1 MRAIRRV
8 GLLDADGVAVPPQN
22 QLVDLVYGPQAGAA
36 GTAAL
41 DPVIT
46 ELLADVTLSAEP
58 AILAGTILRWPVAS
72 TSTCPGDPG
81 AAADGIVT
89 VLVWRPRPVTRPC
102 RTGRGAAAG
111 EIDCVRPQ
119 RHSGHQGRPEH
130 RPGQQRE
137 GDSMTR
143 SRRPITGAG
152 PDELLIT
159 VWSPPGYRP
168 ENPDRVDAALR
179 HLADVLN
186 GLHGE
191 LEAAIGELSPRDI
204 ATLMSRAPLNERS
217 HALRA
222 LGMPHLVPRTVGQA
236 LCRDMQTRLTRAHL
250 LDARHAIQALTG
262 PLHQTLLEVALA
274 SRGKHDP
281 PVTASTGLRV
291 EDCPGVLCR
300 LTFWANVT
308 AGVADARWITWA
320 AHQPWWLL
328 AGMSG
333 RELQDLLTAAQAVI
347 DASPDYQPADAPAD
361 SAGGASTTG
370 TADPDGGQAASGA
383 PDAPPIT
390 AALPPVSSPSA
401 VSSPEEPGP
410 MSEPTAHDEPLDLLA
425 SARHHREKLVSTQEA
440 AVAAAHRLVADLEV
454 GQCPARQDIATVTAF
469 ADGLEALTATLA
481 GQTDGNPDGD
491 RERPSLAWIDST
503 LEAWAQAVAADSTVA
518 RLTALS
524 RLTVTGTNPA
534 LAEPLRQLGAALTRV
549 LETDPDGP
557 LVEALLALAE
567 LAELIQAVGPT
578 HADPRRVVDLQDKV
592 GTGLPPEL
600 AVLPVAVLIGQ
611 IVLGPADPA
620 GPGPA
625 APSLADLGPA
635 DDGEPD
641 HGASAASGEAASGE
655 ADADADPASGAPTA
669 DAGERA
675 PAEDPASDR
684 LARRRAR
691 RPGHGQAD
699 ARSGGPTPGPRPTPA
714 PTVPVRA
721 AVTGAVSALV
731 CEQRYGLAAAIALR
745 AGWAAARVSAL
756 RLAALGEAVRGETGP
771 SAARLRAELA
781 QVDDHALA
789 QETATLLLA
798 TPALLRA
805 ALITGD
811 STPGALLTAL
821 APRLEANLGVIA
833 EQVGRR
839 ALQGLLVGNPLR
851 TVLADVTELET
862 NLSAARAAAQDRLRP
877 RTLRFKRA
885 TDIAH
890 RWLAAD
896 GLLGRL
902 LIAAAGDDRAQL
914 GAVTAAVVRLADHDS
929 LGKEIDTL
937 DRRFK
942 GHSGKSIEGSA
953 RQDLFALAADALA
966 HVSAWLEAVATLE
979 HATCEGAAW
988 TTAELAEMRAAV
1000 LTHTDAALAALQ
1012 EQTARDDALAGA
1024 AAVAARQSLA
1034 HTFALLDGSGTLAP
1048 GEPLPDVILTGE
1060 LLKVP
1065 GAVVEVVSG
1074 LVALPE
1080 DVTVEALLDAAAVAW
1095 PAAFAAKLDA
1105 EEYPA
1110 ADYLLAMVQAG
1121 TLPASGGLDAAAA
1134 RKLAAAEDRSRA
1146 ELHRTRERLS
1156 ADLRRARLQ
1165 NEISEEQD
1173 GELTGLLEAADPRR
1187 RDLNVVRA
1195 QLETVADLLP
1205 LYRQEAAH
1213 RLKER
1218 LRELAEQPTRVEV
1231 DVAKIQRLIDDG
1243 QLSTAEELIYF
1254 LEIGEPVPTVTPRD
1268 DLARFFPAVPDALPA
1283 GLTADVVAAAR
1294 TGRVVEACPALDFTR
1309 LSADTRAEVA
1319 DALDAWRAAGSTPA
1333 EGRAQL
1339 GVRAVLVSALRVAGF
1354 EFQAKT
1360 RAQSLDVQK
1369 GRERRFVELT
1379 EVSWN
1384 GRATVPQFGSK
1395 LGGRLRVLLC
1405 WGQPAEDLLMSW
1417 ADQDTSGEA
1426 ILVAHFGTM
1435 SAGARQGLAARAV
1448 RTDAPV
1454 IVLDD
1459 ASLAYLAAHGGRQV
1473 DAAMA
1478 ILLPFA
1484 AVQPYA
1490 RHKRS
1495 LVAPEMFYGRDSE
1508 RKAVLSPEGT
1518 QVIFGGRGLGKS
1530 ALLRDA
1536 KAVFER
1542 EPGRVA
1548 IHIELTTTEIGPDKQ
1563 SADAVW
1569 DVLLRDLET
1578 AGVITTPRAARRGR
1592 SSHEIVRAGVLDW
1605 LSADGRH
1612 RLLILLDESDGFFET
1627 DAPRF
1632 LETNRLKD
1640 LGQLS
1645 GVEGRAKVVFAGL
1658 HSVQRFTKMSNNTF
1672 KHLAQR
1678 PTVIGPL
1685 PPQFAYNLI
1694 ARPMEALG
1702 YSFADAD
1709 LVNRILGYCSYQPFL
1724 LQMFGHRLV
1733 EHMQSRRES
1742 GVSQGQP
1749 PFLVTRADVETVES
1763 DPDLKADIASTFS
1776 DTLNLDQRYNVIAN
1790 VLAWHAHDRSM
1801 DARLTDVQLREE
1813 CRSWWAAG
1821 FDNLNA
1827 EAFRAYL
1834 HEMVGLGVLA
1844 PNNDGSGWHPRSPNV
1859 LRMIGS
1865 QDQVMSEL
1873 VHASSAPVPSEFIA
1887 LATRRV
1893 LPDGSRAPLT
1903 AGQVDDLLGDHVNQV
1918 RLVLGSAATG
1928 VEKVSAT
1935 MRAVCTDLAGRYTLV
1950 EARGR
1955 KTFEDELIAGRPGE
1969 RRVLLSDLLAMDT
1982 KDAAC
1987 VTALEDALH
1996 RRPGTPG
2003 VTRSAVIVS
2012 ATAHLGFWQRVFT
2025 QGERHGLG
2033 VVSLRR
2039 FDRRTLRVWSLDTG
2053 RFATDERQ
2061 ARLLAVT
2068 SGWPLLVEQ
2077 VVEAEGAHQSEDR
2090 ALDQLQRQL
2099 DSPEGAGAFI
2109 DAVGLTGD
2117 ASLANAFE
2125 HITALADACASISDL
2140 TEAAALS
2147 GHPEPAAA
2155 VAAMDAL
2162 GVFDVGDDGAYRVD
2176 PLLVRC
2182 WPFRRL
2188 PFRGDA

>member
-1 MRAIRRV
+1 
-8 GLLDADGVAVPPQN
+8 
-22 QLVDLVYGPQAGAA
+22 
-36 GTAAL
+36 
-41 DPVIT
+41 
-46 ELLADVTLSAEP
+46 
-58 AILAGTILRWPVAS
+58 
-72 TSTCPGDPG
+72 
-81 AAADGIVT
+81 
-89 VLVWRPRPVTRPC
+89 
-102 RTGRGAAAG
+102 
-111 EIDCVRPQ
+111 
-119 RHSGHQGRPEH
+119 
-130 RPGQQRE
+130 
-137 GDSMTR
+137 MTR

-152 PDELLIT
+152 PDEPLII
-159 VWSPPGYRP
+159 VWSPPGYRA

-179 HLADVLN
+179 QLADVLN

-191 LEAAIGELSPRDI
+191 LDAAIGELSPRDI
-204 ATLMSRAPLNERS
+204 AALMSRAPLNERS

-250 LDARHAIQALTG
+250 LDARHALQALTG

-274 SRGKHDP
+274 SRGEHDP
-281 PVTASTGLRV
+281 PTTASTGLRV

-300 LTFWANVT
+300 LTLWANVM
-308 AGVADARWITWA
+308 AGVVDARWITWA
-320 AHQPWWLL
+320 AHQPWWLP

-333 RELQDLLTAAQAVI
+333 RGLQDLLTAAQTVI

-361 SAGGASTTG
+361 SPGRGSATG
-370 TADPDGGQAASGA
+370 TAELGGGQDGSGA
-383 PDAPPIT
+383 PAASPTT

-425 SARHHREKLVSTQEA
+425 SARRHREKLVSTHEA
-440 AVAAAHRLVADLEV
+440 AVAAAHRLTADLEV
-454 GQCPARQDIATVTAF
+454 GQCPARQDIATVTAL
-469 ADGLEALTATLA
+469 ADGLEALTAVLA
-481 GQTDGNPDGD
+481 GQTDADPDGG
-491 RERPSLAWIDST
+491 REHPSLAWIDST
-503 LEAWAQAVAADSTVA
+503 LDAWAQAIAAGSTA
-518 RLTALS
+518 SRLTALS

-534 LAEPLRQLGAALTRV
+534 LAEPLRQLGAALISA

-578 HADPRRVVDLQDKV
+578 HADPRRVVDLQGKV
-592 GTGLPPEL
+592 GTGLPSEL
-600 AVLPVAVLIGQ
+600 AVLPVAVLTGQ

-620 GPGPA
+620 
-625 APSLADLGPA
+625 APNPVDAGPA
-635 DDGEPD
+635 DDGEPN
-641 HGASAASGEAASGE
+641 HGASADPT
-655 ADADADPASGAPTA
+655 DADSDPASGAPTT
-669 DAGERA
+669 DAAERA
-675 PAEDPASDR
+675 LAEDLASDR
-684 LARRRAR
+684 VAGRREPR
-691 RPGHGQAD
+691 HGYCQAD
-699 ARSGGPTPGPRPTPA
+699 ARSDSLTPNPQPTPA
-714 PTVPVRA
+714 SAVPVRA
-721 AVTGAVSALV
+721 AVTGPVSALV
-731 CEQRYGLAAAIALR
+731 GEQRYGLAVAIAQR

-771 SAARLRAELA
+771 SAARLRAELV
-781 QVDDHALA
+781 QVDDHTLA

-811 STPGALLTAL
+811 PTPGALLTAL
-821 APRLEANLGVIA
+821 APRLEPNLGVIA

-851 TVLADVTELET
+851 TVLADVTELEM

-890 RWLAAD
+890 RWLATD
-896 GLLGRL
+896 GLLGRPL
-902 LIAAAGDDRAQL
+902 SAAAADDRAQL
-914 GAVTAAVVRLADHDS
+914 GAVTAAVVRLADHDTI
-929 LGKEIDTL
+929 GKEIDTL

-942 GHSGKSIEGSA
+942 GHSGKSIEGAA

-979 HATCEGAAW
+979 HTTSKGAAR

-1024 AAVAARQSLA
+1024 AAVAARESLA
-1034 HTFALLDGSGTLAP
+1034 CTFALLDGSGTLAP
-1048 GEPLPDVILTGE
+1048 GEPQPEVILTGE

-1065 GAVVEVVSG
+1065 GAVVEPVSG
-1074 LVALPE
+1074 LVTPPE
-1080 DVTVEALLDAAAVAW
+1080 DITVAALLDAATVAW

-1110 ADYLLAMVQAG
+1110 ADYLLAMVQSG
-1121 TLPASGGLDAAAA
+1121 MLPASGGLDTAAACT
-1134 RKLAAAEDRSRA
+1134 LAAAEDRSRA
-1146 ELHRTRERLS
+1146 ELHRTRDRLS

-1187 RDLNVVRA
+1187 RDLNVVRTH
-1195 QLETVADLLP
+1195 LETVADLLP

-1268 DLARFFPAVPDALPA
+1268 DLARFFPAVPEALPA
-1283 GLTADVVAAAR
+1283 GITADVVAAAR
-1294 TGRVVEACPALDFTR
+1294 TGQVVETCPALDFTR
-1309 LSADTRAEVA
+1309 LSADNRAEVA
-1319 DALDAWRAAGSTPA
+1319 DALDAWRVAGSTPA

-1339 GVRAVLVSALRVAGF
+1339 GVRAILVSALRVAGL

-1426 ILVAHFGTM
+1426 ILIAHFGTM
-1435 SAGARQGLAARAV
+1435 SAGTRQGLAARAV
-1448 RTDAPV
+1448 RTDAPA

-1459 ASLAYLAAHGGRQV
+1459 AALAYLAAHGERQV

-1484 AVQPYA
+1484 ALQPYA

-1578 AGVITTPRAARRGR
+1578 AGVIVTPRAARKGR
-1592 SSHEIVRAGVLDW
+1592 SSHETVRAGVLDW

-1658 HSVQRFTKMSNNTF
+1658 HSVQRFAKMSNNTF

-1702 YSFADAD
+1702 YSFTDAD

-1733 EHMQSRRES
+1733 EHMQSRRKS
-1742 GVSQGQP
+1742 GVSEGQP
-1749 PFLVTRADVETVES
+1749 PFLVTRADIETVES

-1801 DARLTDVQLREE
+1801 DARLTDVELREE

-1844 PNNDGSGWHPRSPNV
+1844 PNNDGSGWHLRSPNV

-1928 VEKVSAT
+1928 VEKVTAT

-1955 KTFEDELIAGRPGE
+1955 KAFEDELIAGRPGE

-1987 VTALEDALH
+1987 VAALEDAVH
-1996 RRPGTPG
+1996 RRPSTPG
-2003 VTRSAVIVS
+2003 VTRSVAIVS
-2012 ATAHLGFWQRVFT
+2012 GTAHLGFWQQVFA

-2033 VVSLRR
+2033 VVALRR

-2061 ARLLAVT
+2061 ARLLTVT

-2109 DAVGLTGD
+2109 DAVGLTAD
-2117 ASLANAFE
+2117 DSLANAFE
-2125 HITALADACASISDL
+2125 YITALADACASISDL
-2140 TEAAALS
+2140 TEAAELS

-2155 VAAMDAL
+2155 VAAMEAL

-2182 WPFRRL
+2182 WPFRRH